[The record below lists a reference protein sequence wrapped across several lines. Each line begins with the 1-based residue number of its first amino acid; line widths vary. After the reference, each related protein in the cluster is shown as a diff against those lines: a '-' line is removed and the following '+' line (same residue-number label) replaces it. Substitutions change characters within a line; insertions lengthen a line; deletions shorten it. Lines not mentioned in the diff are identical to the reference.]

1 MEVGGGRGQIDRM
14 KERVIEKSKWKGR
27 DRGSRVLKN
36 GRVDDIKRRGKKE
49 I

>member
-36 GRVDDIKRRGKKE
+36 GGEKGKKGDLME
-49 I
+49 